1 MPGAVSSHARPWRGP
16 AGEQGV
22 AAVELAVV
30 VLPLLL
36 ILLGVVEFGRVYS
49 QQLSMQ
55 YAAREAARTIALEY
69 DDPGMTA
76 ALLDGEV
83 ESALLN
89 MLPISDLSEL
99 YSYNIELCSTS
110 VTDPQ
115 DAVVELEDRLDLAIP
130 LPDDAFTDV
139 PVRARAQMP
148 CEG

>member
-1 MPGAVSSHARPWRGP
+1 MRSTSARPWRAP

-36 ILLGVVEFGRVYS
+36 ILLGIVEFGRVYS

-55 YAAREAARTIALEY
+55 YATREAARTIALKY
-69 DDPGMTA
+69 DDPGMTTES
-76 ALLDGEV
+76 LSSEV
-83 ESALLN
+83 ESVLLG

-99 YSYNIELCSTS
+99 YSYNIELCSTA

-115 DAVVELEDRLDLAIP
+115 DAVVELEDRLDLALP
-130 LPDDAFTDV
+130 VPDDAFTDV
-139 PVRARAQMP
+139 PVRGRAQMP

>member
-1 MPGAVSSHARPWRGP
+1 M
-16 AGEQGV
+16 
-22 AAVELAVV
+22 AAVELALVL
-30 VLPLLL
+30 LPLLL
-36 ILLGVVEFGRVYS
+36 ILLGIVEFGRVYS
-49 QQLSMQ
+49 QQLTMQ

-99 YSYNIELCSTS
+99 YSYNIGLCSTS